1 MNILERIVADKRVEV
16 NFKKSILPLNYLRKS
31 PMIQRDSHSLKDS
44 LRVRSGIIAE
54 FKRRSPSKQ
63 VINQTNSVVEV
74 AKGYQEAG
82 ASGMSVLTDTKYFG
96 GALDDLLQVRSAV
109 QIPVLRKDFMID
121 PYQLFEAKAFGADV
135 ILLIAAVLKPEQ
147 VTALS
152 GLAHDL
158 GMEVLLEVHNEEEL
172 MRSDLTH
179 VDLVGVNNRNLK
191 TFEVSIAH
199 AITLFPKRTTTW
211 SSPPG
216 RICPFSVP
224 NTAWAELKSTI
235 VPKLVTEWG
244 SPSTTR
250 LKRRSSSFTPL
261 IRFRALST
269 FLSVKSA
276 ISLP

>member
-31 PMIQRDSHSLKDS
+31 PMIQRDGHSLKDS

-191 TFEVSIAH
+191 TFEVSLETSKSLSEIIPDGKLSVSESGISNPK
-199 AITLFPKRTTTW
+199 AITELREYGFKGFLIGENFMKTED
-211 SSPPG
+211 PG
-216 RICPFSVP
+216 
-224 NTAWAELKSTI
+224 TAAKVFI
-235 VPKLVTEWG
+235 N
-244 SPSTTR
+244 
-250 LKRRSSSFTPL
+250 
-261 IRFRALST
+261 
-269 FLSVKSA
+269 A
-276 ISLP
+276 IQG